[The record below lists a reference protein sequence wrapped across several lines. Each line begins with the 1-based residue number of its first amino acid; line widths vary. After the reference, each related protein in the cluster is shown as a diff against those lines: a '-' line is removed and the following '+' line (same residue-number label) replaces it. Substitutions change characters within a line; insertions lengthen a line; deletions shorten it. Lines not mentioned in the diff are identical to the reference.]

1 MNPQYLQEIKLV
13 NPGADSWAF
22 SYTGQSASAQV
33 ANVPAGGSM
42 TIFIET
48 SFNCINNGT
57 MQTVT
62 PADYYDSE
70 GRTYESITVVRDHG
84 YFLTLEEL
92 PEMHGAWLICGLI
105 VGLYLVDQVAN
116 IMLPVGR
123 RN

>member
-1 MNPQYLQEIKLV
+1 MNPQYLQEVQLV
-13 NPGADSWAF
+13 NPGFDSWAF
-22 SYTGQSASAQV
+22 SYTGQNSSALV

-42 TIFIET
+42 AIFIET

-62 PADYYDSE
+62 PADYYDAD
-70 GRTYESITVVRDHG
+70 GRTFESITVVRDHG
-84 YFLTLEEL
+84 YFLTMEKL

-123 RN
+123 KG